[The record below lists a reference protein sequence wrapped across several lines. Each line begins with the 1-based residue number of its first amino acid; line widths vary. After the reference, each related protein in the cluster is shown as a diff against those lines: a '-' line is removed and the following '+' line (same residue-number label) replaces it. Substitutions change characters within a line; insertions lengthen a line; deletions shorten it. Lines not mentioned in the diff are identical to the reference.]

1 MGFNKSMNGLV
12 EGRAYPLCV
21 RGGDRGSVAW
31 LCVGTVAREAS
42 GLVVTFDAKRELVA
56 RALWAACTEAG
67 EATRVEAGALE
78 LAFGAQLDHGQVVL
92 VASGVV
98 GPRTERVLR
107 GVEQGAR
114 ATLSGVGPRAP
125 RSAWP
130 R

>member
-1 MGFNKSMNGLV
+1 MGFNKSVNVLV

-21 RGGDRGSVAW
+21 RAGNRGSVAW
-31 LCVGTVAREAS
+31 LCVGTIAREVS
-42 GLVVTFDAKRELVA
+42 GLLVAFDAKRELVA

-107 GVEQGAR
+107 GAESGAR
-114 ATLSGVGPRAP
+114 VMTSGVGPRAP

-130 R
+130 G